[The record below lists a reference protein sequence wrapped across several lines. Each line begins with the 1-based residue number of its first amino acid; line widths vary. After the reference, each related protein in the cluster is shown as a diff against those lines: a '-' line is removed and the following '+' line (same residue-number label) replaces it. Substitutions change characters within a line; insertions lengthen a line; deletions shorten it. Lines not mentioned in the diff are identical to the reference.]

1 MNTNNILVAENLSYV
16 YEDNNLEAV
25 KNVSL
30 AVSRGSYVAILGLN
44 GSGKST
50 LLNIIGGLESST
62 RGDIFVGPYE
72 ISKLKEK
79 YGKNAILKGMNLEE
93 GGTAIERNGQVGGH
107 RG

>member
-50 LLNIIGGLESST
+50 LLKCCT
-62 RGDIFVGPYE
+62 DIVKPMKGAVYLNRK
-72 ISKLKEK
+72 KLKSFK
-79 YGKNAILKGMNLEE
+79 TEE
-93 GGTAIERNGQVGGH
+93 LGAQVGCSPQNPLL
-107 RG
+107 